1 MVTGSHNTT
10 GFVGAA
16 AAALG
21 NSKSNYST
29 NTDRK
34 IDPPIL
40 SFSNKV
46 NGNTIST
53 QSHHAII
60 SKGPLSKNSSI

>member
-1 MVTGSHNTT
+1 MVTGSNNT
-10 GFVGAA
+10 GFAGAA
-16 AAALG
+16 AAALV
-21 NSKSNYST
+21 NNKSNYST

-53 QSHHAII
+53 
-60 SKGPLSKNSSI
+60 

>member
-1 MVTGSHNTT
+1 MVTGSNNT
-10 GFVGAA
+10 GLAGAA
-16 AAALG
+16 AAALV
-21 NSKSNYST
+21 NNKSNYST

-53 QSHHAII
+53 
-60 SKGPLSKNSSI
+60 